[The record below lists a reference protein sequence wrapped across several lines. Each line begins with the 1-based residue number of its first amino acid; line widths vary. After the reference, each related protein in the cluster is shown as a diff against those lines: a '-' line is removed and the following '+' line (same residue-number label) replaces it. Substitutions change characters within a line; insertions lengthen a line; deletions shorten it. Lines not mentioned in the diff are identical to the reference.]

1 MAEQSPRFIAAEI
14 LTQLFASRQSVKAIF
29 DRLTSRA
36 RLTAR
41 DRGLCRELVYGVL
54 RHRQNLDRAL
64 VLLSS
69 TPLKKIDPFLRTVL
83 AVGLYQIFFLDRI
96 PESAA
101 VNEAVNSCR
110 AKRKPPV
117 PKRLQGFVNGVLRSA
132 VRRKEELQEKMLRD
146 DNGQLILNH
155 PQWLTDRWRKRLG
168 EEKTIEI
175 CTVDNALPLLTL
187 RINSGKIDRDSYAAQ
202 LAAKGIAVRPGQF
215 SPDALL
221 LPNGAVVEELPGYAD
236 GFFQVQDQAAQLA
249 SRLLAPFTATTCL
262 DACAGLGGK
271 TGHILQLFPQSAV
284 HAVEPEPFRAE
295 KLQALASPRLTRY
308 TVDLLTLDP
317 HSLPPCER
325 ILVDAPCSGLG
336 VLGRQ
341 PDIRWNRRPEDVTVW
356 QKQQLALLSRA
367 ALFAA
372 DNAVLVYATCS
383 TEPEEDEE
391 VVKLFLASHPEFH
404 LTNAASILPRNARG
418 LTRGDFFAP
427 LPQEEIDGF
436 FAARLTRGR
445 V

>member
-14 LTQLFASRQSVKAIF
+14 LTQLFTSRQSVKAIF

-64 VLLSS
+64 ALLSS

-132 VRRKEELQEKMLRD
+132 VRRREELQEKMLTD
-146 DNGQLILNH
+146 GSGQLILNH

-187 RINSGKIDRDSYAAQ
+187 RINSSKIDRDSYAAQ
-202 LAAKGIAVRPGQF
+202 LTAQGIAVRPGQF

-221 LPNGAVVEELPGYAD
+221 LPNGAVVEELPGYD
-236 GFFQVQDQAAQLA
+236 EGLFQVQDQAAQLA

-356 QKQQLALLSRA
+356 QEQQLALLSRA

-383 TEPEEDEE
+383 TEPEEDED
-391 VVKLFLASHPEFH
+391 VVKRFLAGHPEFH
-404 LTNAASILPRNARG
+404 LTSAASILPQSARE